1 MEEFFHSKGLAR
13 RGGQDSGCECSGLRA
28 GGMGPELQSG
38 VQVPAF
44 PLHGCGF
51 SQRPQALADSTGG
64 EAGEDGEGIRE
75 AIDKQ
80 GGSC

>member
-1 MEEFFHSKGLAR
+1 
-13 RGGQDSGCECSGLRA
+13 
-28 GGMGPELQSG
+28 MGPELQSG